1 MHTQKGPMPTQLPVS
16 KLALVFSCHFF
27 YTLLGFYLYFTKPSI
42 KRGFIVL
49 IYILEDDEQ
58 ILEMMTYALR
68 SNDYHVKGFQSAYAL
83 YQKLGLEHPALILLD
98 LMLPDEDGLTVLKK
112 LRANPALQDLR
123 IIIVS
128 AKSSELDKVRG
139 LDLGADDY
147 LTKPF
152 GIMELIS
159 RVKAQLRRLPQESNS
174 TSLLSCGPLV
184 LNSTTREVT
193 CDGEIISLTFKEFE
207 LLHLL
212 MEHPGQVFP
221 RTMIMD
227 RVWGFDFEG
236 TSRTLD
242 MHVRTLRQKLGCWG
256 KLIQTVRNVGYKME
270 NDC

>member
-1 MHTQKGPMPTQLPVS
+1 MKTIGIIDDDIHIGNM
-16 KLALVFSCHFF
+16 
-27 YTLLGFYLYFTKPSI
+27 
-42 KRGFIVL
+42 
-49 IYILEDDEQ
+49 LEE
-58 ILEMMTYALR
+58 ALR
-68 SNDYHVKGFQSAYAL
+68 KAGYGVLRAYSGTEAL
-83 YQKLGLEHPALILLD
+83 YLLDHHHPDLVLLD

-123 IIIVS
+123 VIIVS

-139 LDLGADDY
+139 LDSGADDY

-159 RVKAQLRRLPQESNS
+159 RVKAQLRRLPQEANS
-174 TSLLSCGPLV
+174 TSLLCCGPLS

-193 CDGEIISLTFKEFE
+193 CYGETISLTFKEFE

-227 RVWGFDFEG
+227 RIWGFDFEG

-270 NDC
+270 HDF